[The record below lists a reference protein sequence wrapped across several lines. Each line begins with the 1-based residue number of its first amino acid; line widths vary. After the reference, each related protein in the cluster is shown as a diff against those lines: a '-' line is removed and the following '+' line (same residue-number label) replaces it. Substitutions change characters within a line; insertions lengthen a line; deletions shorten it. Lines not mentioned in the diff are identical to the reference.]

1 MLHLFLC
8 LSGTRRLYKGPVKP
22 DGAFY
27 RDDLREFTLP
37 YDRVP
42 RVGSPD
48 EILLQFLQ
56 TTYEA
61 AANLAQWDRAALE
74 RSEHPKTGY
83 KRG

>member
-1 MLHLFLC
+1 M
-8 LSGTRRLYKGPVKP
+8 KP

-27 RDDLREFTLP
+27 GADLREFVLP
-37 YDRVP
+37 SDRV
-42 RVGSPD
+42 RESGTPD

-83 KRG
+83 KPD